1 SGFLA
6 LARDSGL
13 KVAAQA
19 QLVADAPKGGHYL
32 PPTLLDAV
40 PADHALAQ
48 QEIFGPV
55 QVLTPFDG
63 EAEAIALANGTD
75 FGLVA
80 GGWTREGGRQ
90 LRLAHGRRGG
100 QGFADNC
107 GAGGGVELPLGGVKR
122 SGHGREKGFE
132 ALYAFSTLKT
142 VAIQHD

>member
-1 SGFLA
+1 RMAERVRALRVGPAMHDLEVGPLISKRQHDIVSGFLA

-80 GGWTREGGRQ
+80 
-90 LRLAHGRRGG
+90 
-100 QGFADNC
+100 
-107 GAGGGVELPLGGVKR
+107 
-122 SGHGREKGFE
+122 
-132 ALYAFSTLKT
+132 
-142 VAIQHD
+142 